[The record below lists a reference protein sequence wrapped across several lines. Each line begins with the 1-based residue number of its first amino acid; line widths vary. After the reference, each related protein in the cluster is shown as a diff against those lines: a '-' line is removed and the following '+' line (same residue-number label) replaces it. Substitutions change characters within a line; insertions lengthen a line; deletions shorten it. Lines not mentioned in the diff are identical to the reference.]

1 MIHRPSLPPLT
12 RRDALKRFATGF
24 GMAGFAAAAAQP
36 LAAATATGAMGNP
49 WTPKAPHFPA
59 KAKHVVVI
67 FLRGGLSQID
77 SFDYKPMLDKYDG
90 KPLPYETP
98 RTEFATG
105 NLMKSPFSF
114 KKYGK
119 LGIEISEL
127 FPNMAKVIDEFC
139 IVRSMVSDIP
149 NHGPSVL
156 MMNTG
161 SVREGRPAMGAW
173 VVYGL
178 GTENQNLP
186 GFVVLSAGP
195 RAGAGGASSS
205 YSSAFLPAVYQGT
218 LVPYNISDPSRQIEY
233 LANGRQNLA
242 QQRKQL
248 DLVARLNQRYVD
260 RLGGAPELEA
270 TIQSMEVAF
279 RMQTEAPDVF
289 DTRKESPATLAK
301 YGDGGIGRG
310 CLTARRLV
318 EKGVRFVQVVH
329 DGWDHHA
336 DIMGHKHTA
345 KDVDQP
351 IAALVSDLKDR
362 GLLNDTL
369 VIVTS
374 EFGRTPV
381 INLGGFRSIH
391 NGRDHNIY
399 GFTVL
404 MAGGGAKAG
413 TIYGATDDFGFKVA
427 QNPVHVHDLHAT
439 ALHML
444 GMDHEKL
451 TYRYAGRNFRLTD
464 VEGRVVKDILS

>member
-1 MIHRPSLPPLT
+1 MIDRATLPPFT
-12 RRDALKRFATGF
+12 RRDALKKFATGF
-24 GMAGFAAAAAQP
+24 GLAGFAAAAGSP
-36 LAAATATGAMGNP
+36 LLAASEGTGNP
-49 WTPKAPHFPA
+49 WTPKAPHFAP
-59 KAKHVVVI
+59 KAKHVIVI
-67 FLRGGLSQID
+67 FLQGGLSQVD

-105 NLMKSPFSF
+105 NLMKSPFAF

-119 LGIEISEL
+119 SGIEVSEL
-127 FPNMAKVIDEFC
+127 FPHTAKIIDEFC
-139 IVRSMVSDIP
+139 IVRSMISDIP

-161 SVREGRPAMGAW
+161 SVRAGRPSMGSW

-186 GFVVLSAGP
+186 GFIVLT
-195 RAGAGGASSS
+195 AGAGGGNNFGG
-205 YSSAFLPAVYQGT
+205 AFLPAVYQGT
-218 LVPYNISDPSRQIEY
+218 MVPYNLSDPNQQIQY
-233 LANGRQNLA
+233 LANTRLNLP
-242 QQRKQL
+242 QQREQMDLLRHL
-248 DLVARLNQRYVD
+248 DQTYVD
-260 RLGGAPELEA
+260 KLHGAPELEA

-279 RMQTEAPDVF
+279 RMQTEAPEVF

-301 YGDGGIGRG
+301 YGEGGIGRG

-329 DGWDHHA
+329 AGWDHHA

-345 KDVDQP
+345 RDVDQP
-351 IAALVSDLKDR
+351 IAALVSDLKDC
-362 GLLNDTL
+362 GLLDETL
-369 VIVTS
+369 VIVAS

-381 INLGGFRSIH
+381 INLGGFRSVH

-404 MAGGGAKAG
+404 MAGGGAKPG

-439 ALHML
+439 ALHLL

-464 VEGRVVKDILS
+464 VEGKVVRDIIA

>member
-1 MIHRPSLPPLT
+1 MRRTSPLT
-12 RRDALKRFATGF
+12 RREALNRFATGF
-24 GMAGFAAAAAQP
+24 GMAGFAAAAGQP
-36 LAAATATGAMGNP
+36 LLAESVGNQAQGNP
-49 WTPKAPHFPA
+49 WTPKAPHFA
-59 KAKHVVVI
+59 ARAKHVIVV
-67 FLRGGLSQID
+67 FLQGGLSQVD

-105 NLMKSPFSF
+105 NLMRSPFSF

-119 LGIEISEL
+119 SGIEVSEL
-127 FPNMAKVIDEFC
+127 FPNTAEIIDEFC
-139 IVRSMVSDIP
+139 IVRSMISDIP

-161 SVREGRPAMGAW
+161 NVRAGRPSLGSW

-186 GFVVLSAGP
+186 GYIVLTASAG
-195 RAGAGGASSS
+195 GGGDSF
-205 YSSAFLPAVYQGT
+205 SSAFLPAVYQGT
-218 LVPYNISDPSRQIEY
+218 IVPYSQSDPRKQIQY
-233 LANGRQNLA
+233 LANARENQT
-242 QQRKQL
+242 QQREQL
-248 DLVARLNQRYVD
+248 DLLRDINQMYLNQVH
-260 RLGGAPELEA
+260 GAPELEA
-270 TIQSMEVAF
+270 SIQSMEVAF

-289 DTRKESPATLAK
+289 DTRKESAATQAM
-301 YGDGGIGRG
+301 YGEGGIGRA

-329 DGWDHHA
+329 AGWDHHA

-345 KDVDQP
+345 RDVDQP
-351 IAALVSDLKDR
+351 IAALVKDLKNR
-362 GLLNDTL
+362 GLLDDTL
-369 VIVTS
+369 VVVAS

-381 INLGGFRSIH
+381 INLGGFRSVH

-404 MAGGGAKAG
+404 MAGGGVKPG
-413 TIYGATDDFGFKVA
+413 TIYGSTDDFGFKVA
-427 QNPVHVHDLHAT
+427 EHPVHVHDLHAT
-439 ALHML
+439 TLHLL
-444 GMDHEKL
+444 GMNHEKL

-464 VEGRVVKDILS
+464 VAGVVVKDIIA

>member
-1 MIHRPSLPPLT
+1 MIHRPTLPPLT
-12 RRDALKRFATGF
+12 RRDALKQFATGF
-24 GMAGFAAAAAQP
+24 GMAGFAATAR
-36 LAAATATGAMGNP
+36 AATAGAPAGNP

-59 KAKHVVVI
+59 KAKHVIVI
-67 FLRGGLSQID
+67 FLQGGLSQID

-114 KKYGK
+114 QKYGQN
-119 LGIEISEL
+119 GIEVSDI
-127 FPNMAKVIDEFC
+127 FPNMGKIIDEFT

-161 SVREGRPAMGAW
+161 SVRAGRPSMGSW

-186 GFVVLSAGP
+186 GFIVLSAGF
-195 RAGAGGASSS
+195 GGGGF
-205 YSSAFLPAVYQGT
+205 SSAFLPAVYQGT
-218 LVPYNISDPSRQIEY
+218 IVPYNVSDPNRQIQY
-233 LANGRQNLA
+233 LANSRQNLT
-242 QQRKQL
+242 QQREQL
-248 DLVARLNQRYVD
+248 DLLRDLDQMYVD
-260 RLGGAPELEA
+260 KLNGAPELEA

-289 DTRKESPATLAK
+289 DTRKENPAMLAK
-301 YGDGGIGRG
+301 YGEGGIGRG

-329 DGWDHHA
+329 AGWDHHA

-362 GLLNDTL
+362 GLLNETL
-369 VIVTS
+369 VIVAS

-381 INLGGFRSIH
+381 INLGGFRSVH

-399 GFTVL
+399 GFTIL
-404 MAGGGAKAG
+404 MAGGGAKPG
-413 TIYGATDDFGFKVA
+413 TIYGSTDDFGFKVA
-427 QNPVHVHDLHAT
+427 ENKVHVHDLHAT

-464 VEGRVVKDILS
+464 VEGKVVRDILA

>member
-1 MIHRPSLPPLT
+1 MFHQPTRPPVT
-12 RRDALKRFATGF
+12 RREALKRFATGF
-24 GMAGFAAAAAQP
+24 GMAGFAST
-36 LAAATATGAMGNP
+36 LAPAMYAGPTMGNP
-49 WTPKAPHFPA
+49 WTPKPPHFPA
-59 KAKHVVVI
+59 KAKHVIVI
-67 FLRGGLSQID
+67 FLQGGLSQID

-114 KKYGK
+114 KPYGK
-119 LGIEISEL
+119 NGVMVSEI
-127 FPNMAKVIDEFC
+127 FPKMGEIIDEFT
-139 IVRSMVSDIP
+139 IMRSMISDIP

-161 SVREGRPAMGAW
+161 SVRAGRPTMGSW

-186 GFVVLSAGP
+186 GFIVLSAGF
-195 RAGAGGASSS
+195 GGGGF
-205 YSSAFLPAVYQGT
+205 SSAFLPAVYQGT
-218 LVPYNISDPSRQIEY
+218 IVPYNVSDPNRQIPY
-233 LANGRQNLA
+233 LANSRQNLT
-242 QQRKQL
+242 QQREQL
-248 DLVARLNQRYVD
+248 DLIRDLDQGYVD
-260 RLGGAPELEA
+260 RLQGAPELEA

-279 RMQTEAPDVF
+279 RMQTEAPDIF
-289 DTRKESPATLAK
+289 DTRKENPATLAM
-301 YGDGGIGRG
+301 YGEGGIGRG

-329 DGWDHHA
+329 AGWDHHA
-336 DIMGHKHTA
+336 DIMGHKFTA

-351 IAALVSDLKDR
+351 IAALVTDLKQR
-362 GLLNDTL
+362 GLLNETL
-369 VIVTS
+369 VIVAS

-381 INLGGFRSIH
+381 INLGGFRSVH

-404 MAGGGAKAG
+404 MAGGGAKPGA
-413 TIYGATDDFGFKVA
+413 IYGATDDFGFKVA
-427 QNPVHVHDLHAT
+427 DKPCHVHDLHAT
-439 ALHML
+439 ALNLL

-464 VEGRVVKDILS
+464 VEGHVVKDVIA

>member
-1 MIHRPSLPPLT
+1 MIHRADLPPFT
-12 RRDALKRFATGF
+12 RRDALKKFATGF
-24 GMAGFAAAAAQP
+24 GMAGFAAAAGEN
-36 LAAATATGAMGNP
+36 LVAATAGMGNP
-49 WTPKAPHFPA
+49 WTPKPPHFA
-59 KAKHVVVI
+59 ARAKHVIVI
-67 FLRGGLSQID
+67 FLQGGLSQID

-114 KKYGK
+114 RKYGQNA
-119 LGIEISEL
+119 IEVSEI
-127 FPNMAKVIDEFC
+127 FPHMANVIDEFC
-139 IVRSMVSDIP
+139 IVRSMISDIP

-161 SVREGRPAMGAW
+161 SVRAGRPSMGSW

-186 GFVVLSAGP
+186 GFIVLSAG
-195 RAGAGGASSS
+195 AGGGGF
-205 YSSAFLPAVYQGT
+205 SSAFLPAVYQGT
-218 LVPYNISDPSRQIEY
+218 MVPYNIADPNRQIQY
-233 LANGRQNLA
+233 LANTRQNLT
-242 QQRKQL
+242 QQREQL
-248 DLVARLNQRYVD
+248 DLLRDLNQSYVEK
-260 RLGGAPELEA
+260 LNGAPELEA
-270 TIQSMEVAF
+270 AIQSMEVAF

-289 DTRKESPATLAK
+289 DTRKESAATLAK
-301 YGDGGIGRG
+301 YGEGGIAQG

-329 DGWDHHA
+329 AGWDHHA

-345 KDVDQP
+345 RDVDQP
-351 IAALVSDLKDR
+351 IAALVQDLKER
-362 GLLNDTL
+362 GLLNETL
-369 VIVTS
+369 VIVAS

-381 INLGGFRSIH
+381 INLGGFRSVH

-404 MAGGGAKAG
+404 MAGGGVKASS
-413 TIYGATDDFGFKVA
+413 IYGATDDFGFKVA

-439 ALHML
+439 ALHLL

-464 VEGRVVKDILS
+464 VEGHVVRDVIG

>member
-1 MIHRPSLPPLT
+1 MRHGPSLPPLT
-12 RRDALKRFATGF
+12 RREALKKFATGL
-24 GMAGFAAAAAQP
+24 GMAGLAAAAGRP
-36 LAAATATGAMGNP
+36 LSAAPVEGNP
-49 WTPKAPHFPA
+49 WTPKPPHFAP
-59 KAKHVVVI
+59 KAKHVIVV
-67 FLRGGLSQID
+67 FLQGGLSQVD
-77 SFDYKPMLDKYDG
+77 SFDCKPMLDKYDG

-105 NLMKSPFSF
+105 NLMRSPFSF
-114 KKYGK
+114 KKYGQN
-119 LGIEISEL
+119 GIEVSEL
-127 FPNMAKVIDEFC
+127 FPHMAGIIDEFC
-139 IVRSMVSDIP
+139 IVRSMISDIP

-161 SVREGRPAMGAW
+161 SVRVGRPSMGSW

-186 GFVVLSAGP
+186 GYIVLT
-195 RAGAGGASSS
+195 AGGGFGGDFG
-205 YSSAFLPAVYQGT
+205 SAILPAVYQGT
-218 LVPYNISDPSRQIEY
+218 LVPYTQSDPNKQIQY
-233 LANGRQNLA
+233 LANARMNLT
-242 QQRKQL
+242 QQREQL
-248 DLVARLNQRYVD
+248 DLLRDLNQAYVGQ
-260 RLGGAPELEA
+260 LHGAPELEA

-301 YGDGGIGRG
+301 YGETGIGRA
-310 CLTARRLV
+310 CVTARRLV
-318 EKGVRFVQVVH
+318 EKGVRFVQIVH
-329 DGWDHHA
+329 AGWDHHA

-345 KDVDQP
+345 RDVDQP

-369 VIVTS
+369 VLVTS

-381 INLGGFRSIH
+381 INLGGFRSVH

-404 MAGGGAKAG
+404 MAGGGAKPA

-427 QNPVHVHDLHAT
+427 ENPVHVHDLHAT
-439 ALHML
+439 LLHLL
-444 GMDHEKL
+444 GMDHERL
-451 TYRYAGRNFRLTD
+451 TYQYAGRNFRLTD
-464 VEGRVVKDILS
+464 VEGRVVKELLA